1 LTDLPIRVLIVDDE
15 EYLLELSR
23 IFLERSGGIH
33 ADVAISACQALDKI
47 LLDPYDVIV
56 SDYQMPSMD
65 GLALLSALKRD
76 GIDIPFILFT
86 GKSRED
92 IAVAALNMGAAYYIQ
107 KGGDP
112 KAQFAELANMVRRAA
127 SNKNAERRLIESET
141 KFRTMFTESADAFLL
156 IADGKFIDCN
166 KAAEAL
172 YMMPR
177 ENLIGSD
184 PGSHSPVLQPDGSN
198 SFQKAAELVKQALRD
213 GSAKFEWV
221 HVHNDGK
228 EFWVN
233 VSLTA
238 LNRSEGGLMFCIVAD
253 ITDRKRAEEAVKAS
267 ENRFRSVVANSE
279 AVSFILDSNGRFTL
293 VEGLSL
299 AKTGFTPDQL
309 IGTPMEEVFAS
320 VPEIVNVIRSALSGK
335 AERIEASFRGRRY
348 DAVLTPTRDERGK
361 VDGVIGIANDI
372 TESSLIDQERKR
384 NATRMQALLELNQ
397 MSDRPMDELAAFAM
411 EEAVSL
417 TDSTIGYL
425 AFMNEDETVLT
436 MHAWSRQAMRECDI
450 RDRPFEYPIIKTG
463 LWGEAVRQRRP
474 IITNDY
480 SLPNEMK
487 KGIPPGHVRLTR
499 HMNVPIFDSGKIVIV
514 AGVGNKATEY
524 DQTDVKELTLLMEGM
539 WRLVR
544 KKRMEEAL
552 RESEKRMSDIID
564 LLPDPTMVVSHDGF
578 VVAWNKAMEGLTGTR
593 AEDVVGKG
601 NHEYALSFYGE
612 RRPLLIDYALS
623 KNNDVL
629 SKYSSIN
636 LESNVITAETISLRL
651 KGKDVILWAR
661 ASPFYDQ
668 NGNVIG
674 AIETI
679 RDVTDWKRAQS
690 TLLQM
695 NKQLSTLSD
704 ITRHDILNTLT
715 VLRGHVALART
726 RSKEPMFLTYL
737 NMEDGLLQKI
747 EDQIKFTKE
756 YQNIGLAEPSWQNL
770 EEMIDK
776 LEVPPGI
783 KLLNECGGIEVFADP
798 MLPRVFYNL
807 LDNSMRHGG
816 KTDMVTVRLSR
827 GTDSL
832 RIVYEDNGNGI
843 AEKNKDIIFMR
854 GYGKNTGL
862 GLFLAREILALTNMR
877 IVENGR
883 EGEGARFEITV
894 PKGFYRKVLEHKF

>member
-1 LTDLPIRVLIVDDE
+1 MLNPPEIGAQLTDSPIKVLIVDDE

-33 ADVAISACQALDKI
+33 AEVAPSARLALDKL
-47 LLDPYDVIV
+47 LLDHYDVIV
-56 SDYQMPSMD
+56 SDYQMPEMD
-65 GLALLSALKRD
+65 GLELLSVLKRD

-92 IAVAALNMGAAYYIQ
+92 IAVAALNMGAAYYLQ

-127 SNKNAERRLIESET
+127 SNKIAERRLVESES

-156 IADGKFIDCN
+156 LANGKFIDCN
-166 KAAEAL
+166 KAAERL
-172 YMMPR
+172 YSKPR
-177 ENLIGSD
+177 EKLIGSD
-184 PGSHSPVLQPDGSN
+184 PGSMSPEFQPDGSH
-198 SFQKAAELVKQALRD
+198 SSEKAGLLVKKALQD
-213 GSAKFEWV
+213 GSVKFEWV
-221 HVHNDGK
+221 HKHGDGTD
-228 EFWVN
+228 FWVD

-238 LNRSEGGLMFCIVAD
+238 LHRTEGGLLFCSIVE
-253 ITDRKRAEEAVKAS
+253 ITDRKKAENAVK
-267 ENRFRSVVANSE
+267 
-279 AVSFILDSNGRFTL
+279 
-293 VEGLSL
+293 
-299 AKTGFTPDQL
+299 
-309 IGTPMEEVFAS
+309 
-320 VPEIVNVIRSALSGK
+320 VNAM
-335 AERIEASFRGRRY
+335 
-348 DAVLTPTRDERGK
+348 
-361 VDGVIGIANDI
+361 
-372 TESSLIDQERKR
+372 
-384 NATRMQALLELNQ
+384 RMQALLELNQ
-397 MSDRPMDELAAFAM
+397 MSDRPLDELAAFAM
-411 EEAVSL
+411 EEAVRL

-436 MHAWSRQAMRECDI
+436 MHAWSRQAMRECAVKDE
-450 RDRPFEYPIIKTG
+450 PFEFPVKKTG

-480 SLPNEMK
+480 PSSNPLK
-487 KGIPPGHVRLTR
+487 KGLPHGHVELTR
-499 HMNVPIFDSGKIVIV
+499 HMNVPIFESGKIVVV
-514 AGVGNKATEY
+514 AGVGNKDEAY

-544 KKRMEEAL
+544 KKRIEEAL

-564 LLPDPTMVVSHDGF
+564 LLPDPTMVLSHDGL
-578 VVAWNKAMEGLTGTR
+578 VVAWNRAMEALTGMKS
-593 AEDVVGKG
+593 ENLVGKG
-601 NHEYALSFYGE
+601 NYEYSLPFYGE
-612 RRPLLIDYALS
+612 RRPLLVDYSLS
-623 KNNDVL
+623 RNPDVL

-636 LESNVITAETISLRL
+636 LEGNIITAETIPLKL

-668 NGNVIG
+668 HGNVIG

-679 RDVTDWKRAQS
+679 RDVTNWKRAES

-715 VLRGHVALART
+715 VLRGHVSLARMRT
-726 RSKEPMFLTYL
+726 TDPTFLNYL
-737 NMEDGLLQKI
+737 KMEDGLLQKV
-747 EDQIKFTKE
+747 EDQIMFTKE

-770 EEMIDK
+770 GEMIDR
-776 LEVPPGI
+776 LEHQPG
-783 KLLNECGGIEVFADP
+783 LTVTNDCGGIEVYADP

-807 LDNSMRHGG
+807 LDNSVRHGG
-816 KTDMVTVRLSR
+816 KVDKVTVSLIR
-827 GTDSL
+827 GPDGL
-832 RIVYEDNGNGI
+832 RILFEDNGRGI
-843 AEKNKDIIFMR
+843 HENIKDIIFTR

-877 IVENGR
+877 ITENGR

-894 PKGFYRKVLEHKF
+894 PKGYFRKAVDHKA